1 MLQAIARPTRRM
13 MMLVAPIV
21 VALGLLAS
29 TGTAQA
35 EWHYT
40 KGGAQKIT
48 KDFVSGHYDDT
59 YFEDLT
65 ARCRPQGMSYDPD
78 YKYHR
83 WVCHWRDYSDNTA
96 GTVLIVGSNVRG
108 RYYWRVLS

>member
-1 MLQAIARPTRRM
+1 MRQALARPARRTVT
-13 MMLVAPIV
+13 LLAPLV

-29 TGTAQA
+29 TGTAHA

-48 KDFVSGHYDDT
+48 RDFVAWYYD
-59 YFEDLT
+59 T
-65 ARCRPQGMSYDPD
+65 AIEAVDAQCRPQGMSYDPA

-83 WVCHWRDYSDNTA
+83 WICSWQDYSKGTS
-96 GTVLIVGSNVRG
+96 GTVRITGSVYRG
-108 RYYWRVLS
+108 RYHYKVLR